1 MKLIRSLLHLVHRF
15 EDALLILLLIGMV
28 LLASSQILMRN
39 LFDGGFLWI
48 DPLLRL
54 LVLWTGL
61 VGATVASRD
70 NRHIRIDLLSRILPK
85 KVHLVIQFMVGLF
98 TAFVCG
104 VIAWH
109 GARWV
114 RLDYE
119 DGLLGFHGLPAWL
132 LEIIIPIA
140 FGLIALR
147 YLIHSIDWLVQ
158 CIRDRYRPRVT
169 S

>member
-1 MKLIRSLLHLVHRF
+1 MKLIRALLGLIHRF
-15 EDALLILLLIGMV
+15 EDALLILLLISMV
-28 LLASSQILMRN
+28 FLASSQILMRN
-39 LFDGGFLWI
+39 LFDSGFLWI

-61 VGATVASRD
+61 IGATVASRD
-70 NRHIRIDLLSRILPK
+70 NRHIRIDLLSRVLPK
-85 KVHLVIQFMVGLF
+85 KVHLAVQFMVGLF

-114 RLDYE
+114 RFDYE

-132 LEIIIPIA
+132 LESIIPLA
-140 FGLIALR
+140 FGLIAVR
-147 YLIHSIDWLVQ
+147 YLIHSIDWLIQ
-158 CIRDRYRPRVT
+158 CLQDLYRRGAT